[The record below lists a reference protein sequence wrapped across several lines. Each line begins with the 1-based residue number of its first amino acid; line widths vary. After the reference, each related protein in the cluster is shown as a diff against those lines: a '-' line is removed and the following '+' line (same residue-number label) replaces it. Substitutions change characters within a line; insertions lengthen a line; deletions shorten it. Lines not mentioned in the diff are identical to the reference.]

1 VNFIARFDTVSQE
14 LLQRFLRKMMLF
26 AAFATFVS
34 IVQTHGLALTGP
46 LLQTQCL
53 VGGGFSVLVAVLLRQ
68 RIDAIT
74 LTYWDEAVAFSGV
87 GMLSHIA
94 TMIT

>member
-34 IVQTHGLALTGP
+34 VVQTHGLALTGA

-53 VGGGFSVLVAVLLRQ
+53 VGGGFSIIVAVLLRQ
-68 RIDAIT
+68 RFDAVT

-94 TMIT
+94 TTIT